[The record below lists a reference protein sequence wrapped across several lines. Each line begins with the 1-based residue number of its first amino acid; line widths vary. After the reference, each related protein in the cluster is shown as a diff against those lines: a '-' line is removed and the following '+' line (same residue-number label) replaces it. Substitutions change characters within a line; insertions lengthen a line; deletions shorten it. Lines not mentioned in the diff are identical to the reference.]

1 MHPFPHRYRV
11 TAQGAATGCVT
22 LAHDGVPA
30 LTSSPPIEFG
40 GPGDAW
46 SPEGLMVGAV
56 ADCFILTFRAVAR
69 AAKLSWSDLE
79 VRVEGTLERVDGI
92 TAFTAFE
99 LHAMLTL
106 DPGADEAIA
115 LAALE
120 RAERGC
126 LISNSLKAPVHLRAE
141 LAVAA

>member
-1 MHPFPHRYRV
+1 
-11 TAQGAATGCVT
+11 
-22 LAHDGVPA
+22 
-30 LTSSPPIEFG
+30 
-40 GPGDAW
+40 
-46 SPEGLMVGAV
+46 MVGAV